1 MNDHREAWL
10 QKARIDYFAPFI
22 SLWLACNSWYR
33 AHYSEMSNA
42 TDRAFINKLKTDV
55 SGRNHLYTQFK
66 NLLKGDQTRKDI
78 AFKANLEMLHHSLT
92 RANIKPERLLYPC
105 SFTRFLIDYGR
116 KDHADGY
123 VNIICNPKIL
133 KSGKLSSSDQGRV
146 YRLDEIY
153 ITSDLDCVFSG
164 LIETIYQIRN
174 MVIHGYVRPEKD
186 EHEVVKYCYLIL
198 ADLLRI

>member
-1 MNDHREAWL
+1 MNDHKEAWL

-33 AHYSEMSNA
+33 AHYSEKNGA
-42 TDRAFINKLKTDV
+42 TDRDFINTLKTDI
-55 SGRNHLYTQFK
+55 SGRNHLYTEFK
-66 NLLKGDQTRKDI
+66 GILSGSQIRKDI

-92 RANIKPERLLYPC
+92 RANIKPDKLLYPC
-105 SFTRFLIDYGR
+105 SFTKFLINYSKKGQ
-116 KDHADGY
+116 ADAY
-123 VNIICNPKIL
+123 INIICNPKIL
-133 KSGKLSSSDQGRV
+133 KNGNVSSNDRGRV
-146 YRLDEIY
+146 YKLDEIY
-153 ITSDLDCVFSG
+153 ITSDLECVFAG

-198 ADLLRI
+198 ADLVGI